1 MSKKLVSLIS
11 IFLLLALPPA
21 QAENFELVIAADFE
35 GGYERALFK
44 LWIDEDSDGCNTRE
58 EVLIEEAIIKP
69 KIGKSCTLTGGT
81 WLSPYDGVKTTKAS
95 ALDIDHLVPLSE
107 AWRSGAWAWSTE
119 QRQSFANDLE
129 DTRALIAVSLG
140 QNRSKGDK
148 DPAQWLPPKGVC
160 TYIADWI
167 AIKARYQLSVDPTEA
182 TFLRTKVKSCK
193 SSTVAVLFT
202 KKVTKKVTPTPT
214 PSMTP
219 TPTPT
224 TISTPTPTPTPTPTG
239 LALFKFANCTAAKAA
254 GVTPI
259 RKATNLGL
267 YELNASL
274 DRDKDG
280 VACDS

>member
-11 IFLLLALPPA
+11 IFLLLTLPPA
-21 QAENFELVIAADFE
+21 QAENFELAIAADFE

-44 LWIDEDSDGCNTRE
+44 LWIDADSDGCNTRE

-167 AIKARYQLSVDPTEA
+167 AIKARYQLSVDPVEA

-193 SSTVAVLFT
+193 SSAVAVVFT
-202 KKVTKKVTPTPT
+202 KKVTKKA
-214 PSMTP
+214 

-224 TISTPTPTPTPTPTG
+224 TTTISTPTPTPTPTG

-259 RKATNLGL
+259 RKATNPGL

>member
-1 MSKKLVSLIS
+1 
-11 IFLLLALPPA
+11 
-21 QAENFELVIAADFE
+21 
-35 GGYERALFK
+35 
-44 LWIDEDSDGCNTRE
+44 
-58 EVLIEEAIIKP
+58 
-69 KIGKSCTLTGGT
+69 
-81 WLSPYDGVKTTKAS
+81 VKTTKAS

-129 DTRALIAVSLG
+129 DARASIAVSLG

-214 PSMTP
+214 P
-219 TPTPT
+219 
-224 TISTPTPTPTPTPTG
+224 TPTG
-239 LALFKFANCTAAKAA
+239 LVLFKFANCTAAKAA

-259 RKATNLGL
+259 RKATNPGL

-280 VACDS
+280 IACNS